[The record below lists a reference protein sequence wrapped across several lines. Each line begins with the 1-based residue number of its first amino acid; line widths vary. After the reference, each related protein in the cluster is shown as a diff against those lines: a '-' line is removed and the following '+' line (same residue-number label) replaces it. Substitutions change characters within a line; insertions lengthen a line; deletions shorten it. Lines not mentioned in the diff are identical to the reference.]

1 MSENR
6 ERAVSLPN
14 RTLHHAAFFEALA
27 GMEESSTAWPA
38 TAAGLVVLRLVEA
51 WLEEG
56 AAVAAADG
64 WSLRAAR
71 EAVDELSPTSP
82 TRAILAGV
90 LDGIAAHSASSP
102 PSVGVVAPRLMAYGR
117 ALDFEGQLRL
127 AADVYRTLVA
137 HAHPAEDADVAI
149 DASMQLAVCLRRLG
163 DLEAS
168 AAAYAQA
175 GTAAEAAGDLMK
187 VLLAQAGDA
196 KIAVARGNLP
206 RAEEI
211 LDRTISAASE
221 NQFTELHGL
230 TLHDRAVVAHLR
242 GDYERAVRIGY
253 DALGRLRSPIARDR
267 VLGDLAASFI
277 LLGVRSAAR
286 DALLIL
292 AATAQDQYSRWLA
305 TINLMELE
313 AMDGCEPRFE
323 EYRRQLD
330 GLALPPVLQAEY
342 YFSLGEAHRIFDH
355 VDQARQAFT
364 RAVDVA
370 TAHGLNEQAFR
381 AERAL
386 AELEA
391 AARRSERERRHQ
403 TAAAA
408 PEGLSDVITA
418 LGEMRATVGAGG
430 GGGTAAR

>member
-1 MSENR
+1 M
-6 ERAVSLPN
+6 SLPN
-14 RTLHHAAFFEALA
+14 RMLHHAAFFEALA
-27 GMEESSTAWPA
+27 GMEESSSTWPA
-38 TAAGLVVLRLVEA
+38 TAAGLVVLRFVEA

-71 EAVDELSPTSP
+71 EAVDEVSPTSP
-82 TRAILAGV
+82 TRAILSGV
-90 LDGIAAHSASSP
+90 LDAVAAHPATAP
-102 PSVGVVAPRLMAYGR
+102 VSVGVVAPRLMAYGR

-137 HAHPAEDADVAI
+137 HAHPAEEPDVAI
-149 DASMQLAVCLRRLG
+149 DASMQLGFCLRRLG
-163 DLEAS
+163 ELDAA

-175 GTAAEAAGDLMK
+175 GGAADAAGDLMR
-187 VLLAQAGDA
+187 VLRAQVADA

-211 LDRTISAASE
+211 LDRTIAAASE
-221 NQFTELHGL
+221 NSFPELHGL
-230 TLHDRAVVAHLR
+230 TLHERAVVAHLR
-242 GDYERAVRIGY
+242 GDYARAVRIAY
-253 DALGRLRSPIARDR
+253 DALGRLHSPTARDR

-286 DALLIL
+286 DALLVL
-292 AATAQDQYSRWLA
+292 AATAQEQYSRWLA

-330 GLALPPVLQAEY
+330 GLSLPPVLQAEY
-342 YFSLGEAHRIFDH
+342 YFSLGEAHRLFDH
-355 VDQARQAFT
+355 VEQSRQALT

-370 TAHGLNEQAFR
+370 AAHGLNEHLFR

-386 AELEA
+386 AELETS
-391 AARRSERERRHQ
+391 ARRAEREERRRMAQ
-403 TAAAA
+403 AVPANAA
-408 PEGLSDVITA
+408 PAALSDVVTA
-418 LGEMRATVGAGG
+418 LGEMRAAVGAGG
-430 GGGTAAR
+430 TSGR